1 MCGIFCTSTFS
12 RYIQLYNHNKSR
24 GDFASGS
31 AYVNDRECY
40 VRKNAQNHDP
50 KSEGGWPWNNDKKYD
65 VYLGHVQAPT
75 SSCREVEAETTH
87 PFECGD
93 WIVAHNGVLE
103 NFEQLKKECYLEQHA
118 NPVDS
123 SIIPA
128 ILDTLWVGN
137 EVMCIKETCEK
148 LKGTFAC
155 WIVNKQTKNVYVVRC
170 GCTLY
175 MNDIKGEISS
185 VKYTDCEQEV
195 QEGVIYQLTSE
206 GITPVGDFITSSPFF
221 I

>member
-12 RYIQLYNHNKSR
+12 RYIQLYHHNKSR

-31 AYVNDRECY
+31 VYVNSNDCY
-40 VRKNAQNHDP
+40 IRKNAQNHDP
-50 KSEGGWPWNNDKKYD
+50 KTEGGWPWNNDKKYD

-75 SSCREVEAETTH
+75 SACRQVEPETTH

-93 WIVAHNGVLE
+93 WLVAHNGVLE
-103 NFEQLKKECYLEQHA
+103 NFKDLKESWFLDIHT

-128 ILDTLWVGN
+128 LLNSLWVGN
-137 EVMCIKETCEK
+137 EVLCIKETCEK

-155 WIVNKQTKNVYVVRC
+155 WIVNRKSKNIYLVRC
-170 GCTLY
+170 GSTLY
-175 MNDIKGEISS
+175 MNAVRGEVSS
-185 VKYTDCEQEV
+185 VKFTDLDQEV
-195 QEGVIYQLTSE
+195 PEGKIYQLTSE
-206 GITPVGDFITSSPFF
+206 GLAEVGEFETSSPFF